1 MRFDYLGLL
10 VGLGGIVCEDRGAEI
25 SVVDRVM
32 YRDGE
37 LKAGL
42 VGKDRTSNT
51 GPHRLKKDVRN
62 ILKIGNNIR
71 VDKRSG
77 Y

>member
-1 MRFDYLGLL
+1 
-10 VGLGGIVCEDRGAEI
+10 
-25 SVVDRVM
+25 M
-32 YRDGE
+32 YRDGK

-51 GPHRLKKDVRN
+51 GPHRLKGHVRN
-62 ILKIGNNIR
+62 LLKKGKNIR